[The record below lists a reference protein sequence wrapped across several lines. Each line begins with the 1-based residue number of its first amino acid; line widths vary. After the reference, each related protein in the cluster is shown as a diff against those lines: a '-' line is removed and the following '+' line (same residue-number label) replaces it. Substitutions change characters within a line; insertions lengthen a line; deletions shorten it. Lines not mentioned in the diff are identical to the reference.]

1 MIRTP
6 VALSILAA
14 LAMPGCSLQVK
25 PPADPFYSAVLAG
38 DPNNPAALYTQ
49 GQAMI
54 LQGQMK
60 EARAYFRKMT
70 ASTPQY
76 AAGWRGLG
84 ESELELGN
92 FKAAEAAF
100 LRGLEIEPQA
110 GLQLG
115 LVNAVM
121 FQGRQDEAGLMLTQL
136 EPALQGQAAFH
147 RVRGDFYLLRQQ
159 FADAAGAYRR
169 SLELDPSQMDLK
181 RRLIELAPFLP
192 KP

>member
-6 VALSILAA
+6 AA
-14 LAMPGCSLQVK
+14 LALLATLVLPACNLQVK
-25 PPADPFYSAVLAG
+25 PPTDPFYNAVLAG

-76 AAGWRGLG
+76 AVGWRGLG

-100 LRGLEIEPQA
+100 RRGLEIEPLA

-121 FQGRQDEAGLMLTQL
+121 FQGRQDEAGQMLTQL
-136 EPALQGQAAFH
+136 EPSLQGQAAFH

-159 FADAAGAYRR
+159 FADAAGAYRH
-169 SLELDPSQMDLK
+169 SLELDPTQTDLE
-181 RRLIELAPFLP
+181 RRLVELEPFLP